1 MIFMGRRLK
10 LQKRGKGTPKYKS
23 TIHAK
28 VDVKYTPKKELI
40 KGQITDIITDPV
52 RSAPLMEVLLDSGRK
67 EHFICPEGV
76 YVGQKIE
83 IGAGAQNKTGN
94 VLPLKEINTGSNI
107 YNIEKNFGDGGKFVR
122 ASGQS
127 AMLVNIKDKAIIKLP
142 SGKLKQFSLEARASI
157 GVVSAGG
164 RKTKPFVKAGN
175 KFYAMKAKAKPYPIV
190 RGVAQNPV
198 DHPFGG
204 FQHHVG
210 HSKSTSR
217 HAAAGRK
224 VGAIASKRTG
234 RKKK

>member
-1 MIFMGRRLK
+1 MGRRLK
-10 LQKRGKGTPKYKS
+10 IQKRGKGTPVYTS

-28 VDVKYTPKKELI
+28 ADVRYPVSKELI
-40 KGQITDIITDPV
+40 GGQIIDLITDPV
-52 RSAPLMEVLLDSGRK
+52 RSAPLMVVLLDSGKK
-67 EHFICPEGV
+67 EYFICPEGIHT
-76 YVGQKIE
+76 GQKIQVGS
-83 IGAGAQNKTGN
+83 GAECKKGN
-94 VLPLKEINTGSNI
+94 VLLLKDIIPGSNI
-107 YNIEKNFGDGGKFVR
+107 YNIEKNYGDGGKFVR
-122 ASGQS
+122 ASGQT
-127 AMLVNIKDKAIIKLP
+127 ATLVNIKDKATVKMP

-157 GVVSAGG
+157 GVVACGG

-175 KFYAMKAKAKPYPIV
+175 KFHAMKAKSKPYPRV

-204 FQHHVG
+204 GQHHVG

-217 HAAAGRK
+217 HKSAGRK